1 MDHIVDFTHGGGG
14 SDVIELN
21 GFNFSAASTAAV
33 TATTVQGGFTAGNTA
48 GYFGEG
54 NVVHVEKLA
63 IAGQPTSERIYVD
76 ANKSG
81 SFEVAADLVIHLDN
95 FSQGLTNL
103 DFQFH

>member
-1 MDHIVDFTHGGGG
+1 
-14 SDVIELN
+14 
-21 GFNFSAASTAAV
+21 
-33 TATTVQGGFTAGNTA
+33 VQGGFTAGNTA